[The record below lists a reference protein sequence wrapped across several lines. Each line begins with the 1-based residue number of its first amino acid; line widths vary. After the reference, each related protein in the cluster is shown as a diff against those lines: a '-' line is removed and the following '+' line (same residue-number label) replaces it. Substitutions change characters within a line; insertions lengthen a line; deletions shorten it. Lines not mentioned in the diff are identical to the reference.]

1 MRATTGWGVL
11 TPALERVLTPSLAI
25 ALMVHFKTPHPPAAY
40 DLPELSSAQRSRVTL
55 VQGDILDVAAI
66 PKQVAGI
73 NLRLARRV
81 FIFSNPRAPNIVD
94 EDRATTVRLLSV
106 AKRVPPSCI
115 HVQYK
120 LFNNVSIARDLGVRE
135 VVCE

>member
-1 MRATTGWGVL
+1 M
-11 TPALERVLTPSLAI
+11 
-25 ALMVHFKTPHPPAAY
+25 
-40 DLPELSSAQRSRVTL
+40 
-55 VQGDILDVAAI
+55 QGDILDVAAI

-135 VVCE
+135 VVCLNHLKMRLLSRSCCDCMGVVTLSRTSSTPGSNYGRRSCR